1 MASMFDLVM
10 NSGFTKEENSGFT
23 KEDWSRLGQGDTD
36 GLDVEAMLAEG
47 YENIVDESD
56 DENDKRIE
64 F

>member
-10 NSGFTKEENSGFT
+10 NSGFT
-23 KEDWSRLGQGDTD
+23 KEDWSRLGQGDTE

-56 DENDKRIE
+56 DETDGKIE

>member
-10 NSGFTKEENSGFT
+10 NSGFTR
-23 KEDWSRLGQGDTD
+23 EDWSRLGRGDTE
-36 GLDVEAMLAEG
+36 GLDVEAMLADG

>member
-10 NSGFTKEENSGFT
+10 NSGFTR
-23 KEDWSRLGQGDTD
+23 EDWSRLGQGDTE

-47 YENIVDESD
+47 YENIVDKSD
-56 DENDKRIE
+56 DERDEQIE

>member
-10 NSGFTKEENSGFT
+10 NSGFTR
-23 KEDWSRLGQGDTD
+23 EDWSRLGQGDTK

-47 YENIVDESD
+47 YENIVDDSD
-56 DENDKRIE
+56 NERDTQIQ

>member
-10 NSGFTKEENSGFT
+10 NSGFTREE
-23 KEDWSRLGQGDTD
+23 WSLLGQGKTE

-56 DENDKRIE
+56 DKSNNEIE

>member
-10 NSGFTKEENSGFT
+10 NSGFT
-23 KEDWSRLGQGDTD
+23 KEDWSRLGQGDTE

>member
-1 MASMFDLVM
+1 MASIFNLVM
-10 NSGFTKEENSGFT
+10 NSGYT
-23 KEDWSRLGQGDTD
+23 KEDWSRLGRGDTE

-56 DENDKRIE
+56 DKIAKEIE

>member
-10 NSGFTKEENSGFT
+10 NSGFTR
-23 KEDWSRLGQGDTD
+23 EDWSRLGQGDTE

-47 YENIVDESD
+47 YENIVDGPDNER
-56 DENDKRIE
+56 ETQIQ